1 MNIDFFRIAIMET
14 EIISPETLNLPKE
27 LIESLSKI
35 EEEGQITII
44 LNFKSVYPMSQRFWP
59 SIELRSQ
66 VNGERAKL
74 IQTLGLNPFPQWTH
88 CAAGKQYQFCL
99 IFESLSKE
107 VTIFSIIEE
116 IPEPGG
122 YFEPN
127 ILRNKSDVYRISM

>member
-1 MNIDFFRIAIMET
+1 MET
-14 EIISPETLNLPKE
+14 EIISPETLNLPNE
-27 LIESLSKI
+27 LLESLSKI

-88 CAAGKQYQFCL
+88 CAAGKQYHFCL
-99 IFESLSKE
+99 IFESLS
-107 VTIFSIIEE
+107 
-116 IPEPGG
+116 
-122 YFEPN
+122 
-127 ILRNKSDVYRISM
+127 